1 MKNQDLKMV
10 SAGVGAAGVVSTA
23 QSKATESTTPL
34 YFEIETLGNSNLK
47 ALKHW
52 SFGII
57 RDSKRAFGIF
67 RTLLSQLQERNPKKH
82 LPYSVELL

>member
-1 MKNQDLKMV
+1 MV

-47 ALKHW
+47 ALKH
-52 SFGII
+52 
-57 RDSKRAFGIF
+57 
-67 RTLLSQLQERNPKKH
+67 
-82 LPYSVELL
+82 